1 MESSVRGVDFLVC
14 AMTAACAVCC
24 VAGVWADEQTLTDD
38 EVVVKTE
45 GSHRLLLPK
54 DWPIEQRDG
63 QVGPVP
69 IEAYLSMKFGQVRE
83 KFTATEQR
91 VAALEQRVQ
100 QLEEDR
106 KTLLIRLQRLE
117 DHREP

>member
-1 MESSVRGVDFLVC
+1 MRFLMG
-14 AMTAACAVCC
+14 AMTAACAACC
-24 VAGVWADEQTLTDD
+24 VAGVRADEQTLTDD

-91 VAALEQRVQ
+91 IAALEQRVQ

-106 KTLLIRLQRLE
+106 KVLLIRLQRLE
-117 DHREP
+117 EYREP

>member
-1 MESSVRGVDFLVC
+1 MLCVMVL
-14 AMTAACAVCC
+14 ACGACYHGL
-24 VAGVWADEQTLTDD
+24 AWADKQTLTDD

-69 IEAYLSMKFGQVRE
+69 IETYLSMKFGQVRE
-83 KFTATEQR
+83 KFTATDQR
-91 VAALEQRVQ
+91 LAALEQRVQ

-106 KTLLIRLQRLE
+106 KALLIRMQRLE
-117 DHREP
+117 EQREP